1 MMFAMQESCVCKS
14 ERITDSSF
22 DGFPSSTFIEMA
34 FKLVDSNKVA
44 EFEHIDF
51 ERSLEKTI
59 YQSIKRVVGIIS
71 RACAF
76 IAHTRNLFFGA
87 VCA

>member
-1 MMFAMQESCVCKS
+1 MFAMQESCVCKP

-22 DGFPSSTFIEMA
+22 DDFPSSTFIETA
-34 FKLVDSNKVA
+34 FKFVDSNKVA

-59 YQSIKRVVGIIS
+59 YQSIKRVVDIIS

-76 IAHTRNLFFGA
+76 IAYTKNLFFRSVYA
-87 VCA
+87 